1 MQVETRLFGEIEIEE
16 EKVIF
21 FEKGIIGFPD
31 CQNFTLVFEE
41 GENGARKGISWLQS
55 LDEPHLPFPLWTLCW

>member
-31 CQNFTLVFEE
+31 CQNFI
-41 GENGARKGISWLQS
+41 GI
-55 LDEPHLPFPLWTLCW
+55 